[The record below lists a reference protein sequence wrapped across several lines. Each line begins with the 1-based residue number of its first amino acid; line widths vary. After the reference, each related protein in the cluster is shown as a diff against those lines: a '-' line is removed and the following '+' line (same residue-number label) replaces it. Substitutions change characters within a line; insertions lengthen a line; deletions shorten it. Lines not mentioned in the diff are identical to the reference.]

1 MWPQLGDAEKLPTY
15 NHLMLFYTEK
25 ILKGGVLCAYGGKIS
40 RPAAANPMGQGMQFK
55 IGEGH
60 SAIFPSP

>member
-15 NHLMLFYTEK
+15 NHFLLFYAEK
-25 ILKGGVLCAYGGKIS
+25 FLEGGVLRAYRGKIT
-40 RPAAANPMGQGMQFK
+40 RPAAANAMGQRMQFK

-60 SAIFPSP
+60 SAIFLSP